1 MERNHTNFIEQIINE
16 DIDRGFSE
24 GSLRFRF
31 PPEPNGYLHI
41 GHAKAIAINFGLGEK
56 YNAPVN
62 LRFDDTNPTKEEQ
75 EYVDAIIED
84 VKWLKYSWDKI
95 TYSSDHF
102 EQLYLWAENLIATGN
117 AYVDSQTSEQIA
129 EQKGTPTSSGKN
141 SPYRERSADE
151 NLKIFREIREGQ
163 HEEGSH
169 VLRAKI
175 DMGDPNMLLRDPV
188 MYRIMHTAH
197 NRTAKDWCIYPMY
210 DWAHGQSDYCEQ
222 ISHSLCSLEFKPHR
236 KLYEWFVEKLTHEKT
251 NSLRVVPKQREFAR
265 LNLTY
270 TIMSKRKL
278 VALVEKGLV
287 SGWDDPRMPTISG
300 LRRRG
305 YTPESIRVFVE
316 KVGVAKRENLIDVS
330 LLEFCIRDD
339 LNKKAQR
346 KMVVINP
353 LKLTIAN
360 YPDDKNE
367 EVLCENN
374 PEQPGTGKRPLT
386 FSKNLYIEKED
397 FLEEAGKKFFRLTL
411 GKEVRLKSGYI
422 IKAED
427 VIKGS
432 SGAIEEVI
440 CSYDPK
446 SKSGSGTEE
455 SKRKVKGTLHWVSQ
469 QDAVPVEIRE
479 YDRLFRVP
487 EPGTE
492 GKDFVEDINSE
503 SLKIKKGFAEASL
516 KEAKQGTQYQF
527 QRKGYFVVDKD
538 SVVGKIVFN
547 KVVGLRDSWKKDA

>member
-1 MERNHTNFIEQIINE
+1 MERNHANFIEQIINE
-16 DIDRGFSE
+16 DIVKGFSTS
-24 GSLRFRF
+24 SLRFRF
-31 PPEPNGYLHI
+31 PPEPNGHLHI

-56 YNAPVN
+56 YKAPVN

-102 EQLYLWAENLIATGN
+102 EQLYLWAESLIASGN

-129 EQKGTPTSSGKN
+129 EQKGTPKSSGKN
-141 SPYRERSADE
+141 SPYRERSPEE
-151 NLKIFREIREGQ
+151 NLKIFREMRRGV

-188 MYRIMHTAH
+188 MYRILHTAH

-251 NSLRVVPKQREFAR
+251 NSLHVVPKQREFAR

-305 YTPESIRVFVE
+305 YTPESIRAFVE

-374 PEQPGTGKRPLT
+374 PEQLGAGERPLT

-469 QDAVPVEIRE
+469 QDAFPVEIRE

-492 GKDFVEDINSE
+492 GKDFVEDFNSE

-538 SVVGKIVFN
+538 SLAGKIVFN

>member
-1 MERNHTNFIEQIINE
+1 M
-16 DIDRGFSE
+16 
-24 GSLRFRF
+24 
-31 PPEPNGYLHI
+31 
-41 GHAKAIAINFGLGEK
+41 
-56 YNAPVN
+56 
-62 LRFDDTNPTKEEQ
+62 
-75 EYVDAIIED
+75 
-84 VKWLKYSWDKI
+84 
-95 TYSSDHF
+95 
-102 EQLYLWAENLIATGN
+102 
-117 AYVDSQTSEQIA
+117 
-129 EQKGTPTSSGKN
+129 
-141 SPYRERSADE
+141 
-151 NLKIFREIREGQ
+151 
-163 HEEGSH
+163 
-169 VLRAKI
+169 
-175 DMGDPNMLLRDPV
+175 
-188 MYRIMHTAH
+188 
-197 NRTAKDWCIYPMY
+197 
-210 DWAHGQSDYCEQ
+210 
-222 ISHSLCSLEFKPHR
+222 
-236 KLYEWFVEKLTHEKT
+236 
-251 NSLRVVPKQREFAR
+251 
-265 LNLTY
+265 
-270 TIMSKRKL
+270 
-278 VALVEKGLV
+278 VEKGLV

-305 YTPESIRVFVE
+305 YTPESIRAFVE

-374 PEQPGTGKRPLT
+374 PEQPGAGERPLT

-422 IKAED
+422 IKAEHVVKD
-427 VIKGS
+427 S
-432 SGAIEEVI
+432 SGVIEEVL

-446 SKSGSGTEE
+446 SRSGSGTEE

-516 KEAKQGTQYQF
+516 KEAKHGTQYQF

-538 SVVGKIVFN
+538 SAAGKIVFN

>member
-1 MERNHTNFIEQIINE
+1 MERNHANFIEQIINE
-16 DIDRGFSE
+16 DIVKGFSTS
-24 GSLRFRF
+24 SLRFRF
-31 PPEPNGYLHI
+31 PPEPNGHLHI

-56 YNAPVN
+56 YKAPVN

-102 EQLYLWAENLIATGN
+102 EQLYLWAESLIASGN
-117 AYVDSQTSEQIA
+117 AYVDSQTSEEIA

-141 SPYRERSADE
+141 SPYRERSAEE
-151 NLKIFREIREGQ
+151 NLRIFREMRQGQ

-188 MYRIMHTAH
+188 MYRIIHTAH
-197 NRTAKDWCIYPMY
+197 NRTAQDWCIYPMY

-236 KLYEWFVEKLTHEKT
+236 KLYEWFIDKLKDKKT
-251 NSLRVVPKQREFAR
+251 NNLSVVPKQREFAR

-305 YTPESIRVFVE
+305 YTPESIRAFVD
-316 KVGVAKRENLIDVS
+316 KAGVAKRENLIDVS
-330 LLEFCIRDD
+330 LLEFCVRDD

-360 YPDDKNE
+360 YPDNKSE

-374 PEQPGTGKRPLT
+374 PELPGSGERPLT
-386 FSKNLYIEKED
+386 FSKHLYIEKED

-422 IKAED
+422 IKAEHVVKD
-427 VIKGS
+427 S
-432 SGAIEEVI
+432 SGAIEEVL

-446 SKSGSGTEE
+446 SRSGSGTEE

-469 QDAVPVEIRE
+469 QDAFPVEIRE

-487 EPGTE
+487 EPGSE

-516 KEAKQGTQYQF
+516 KEAKHGTQYQF

-538 SVVGKIVFN
+538 SAAGKIVFN